1 MRCTK
6 CGADNREAA
15 KFCDGCGASI
25 PIRNAKKSAE
35 SIRPDRS
42 LTAPS
47 KRRQDATRARI
58 LTAGLRLFARR
69 PYEFVTMDDVAQHAG
84 VAKGTLYL
92 YFVSKQALFRG
103 IVSDFVREAERLNV
117 ERLTGDPCTDAAERL
132 RRWIIAAIQF
142 YDARRDFVRM
152 LGLDGGRLQIGLIKG
167 WRERG
172 TTLLRSHI
180 EAGMASGVFR
190 RMDSLLASLVISG
203 AMRTL
208 LVYTSERR
216 RLEELAE
223 DLARMMLE
231 WLMDDPHNSQKKLG
245 LKSMVASPKAST
257 PPT

>member
-1 MRCTK
+1 VH
-6 CGADNREAA
+6 A
-15 KFCDGCGASI
+15 
-25 PIRNAKKSAE
+25 
-35 SIRPDRS
+35 DRS
-42 LTAPS
+42 LTAPGS
-47 KRRQDATRARI
+47 SRQAATRARI

-92 YFVSKQALFRG
+92 YFGSKQALFRG
-103 IVSDFVREAERLNV
+103 IVNDFIREAERLT
-117 ERLTGDPCTDAAERL
+117 LDPYTDAAEGL

-142 YDARRDFVRM
+142 YDARRDFVQM
-152 LGLDGGRLQIGLIKG
+152 LGLDGGRLQSGLVKK

-172 TTLLRSHI
+172 MTLLRSHI
-180 EAGMASGVFR
+180 EAGMTSGVFR

-203 AMRTL
+203 AVRSL
-208 LVYTSERR
+208 LVFTSERR

-231 WLMDDPHNSQKKLG
+231 WLMNDPRNSQPRLG
-245 LKSMVASPKAST
+245 PKSTVGSPKVST